1 MASRKLGR
9 NSTNSIVGVTC
20 CNGVRVGQSLTA
32 PNYTFEGLADGQ
44 VTAVA
49 SQQTNEARAS
59 VSGRATPP

>member
-1 MASRKLGR
+1 MLDG
-9 NSTNSIVGVTC
+9 SIL
-20 CNGVRVGQSLTA
+20 VGQSLTA